1 MAFERIEYTTED
13 GVARL
18 TMNQPARRNPLNNE
32 MISEMTR
39 AVRAAQADPTVRVVV
54 LTGAGEAFSAGA
66 DLKAFSESLER
77 PAPQLWDEGKP
88 LIDLFVAMAEL
99 GKPIVAAVNG
109 PALAGGCGVVA
120 ACDMA
125 IASDR
130 ARLGVTEVRIGLFPY
145 VIVPALVRAVGPR
158 KTLELGLTGDI
169 LDAEE
174 ARRIGLVNQVVPH
187 DRLEE
192 ATGALATKLASF
204 SPMAIRFG
212 RDAFYAMLDMEYR
225 QAMEYARTLRVPALL
240 TEDLREGTTAFLE
253 KRKPVWRGR

>member
-1 MAFERIEYTTED
+1 MGYERIEYTTRD
-13 GVARL
+13 GIARL

-32 MISEMTR
+32 MIAEMTQ
-39 AVRAAQADPTVRVVV
+39 AVRAAQGDSGVRVMV

-66 DLKAFSESLER
+66 DLKAFSESLQR

-88 LIDLFVAMAEL
+88 FVDLFVAAAEL
-99 GKPIVAAVNG
+99 GKPIIASVNG

-130 ARLGVTEVRIGLFPY
+130 AKLGVTEVRIGLFPY
-145 VIVPALVRAVGPR
+145 VIIPALVRAVGPR
-158 KTLELGLTGDI
+158 KALELGLTGEI

-192 ATGALATKLASF
+192 ATAALAAKLASF

-212 RDAFYAMLDMEYR
+212 REAFYTMLDMEYR
-225 QAMEYARTLRVPALL
+225 QAMEYARTLRVPALM

-253 KRKPVWRGR
+253 KRKPAWKGK